1 MGDKPTVASSS
12 KNKAVCDAFIN
23 HTRRWRK
30 QNVPL
35 FRDNFQ
41 IYFCDPSEEE
51 ITPTQYFSLFLKED
65 MLKVIVENTNL
76 YSIERTGI
84 SINSNNKDIQSFI
97 GM

>member
-1 MGDKPTVASSS
+1 MEKTE
-12 KNKAVCDAFIN
+12 C
-23 HTRRWRK
+23 
-30 QNVPL
+30 PL

-76 YSIERTGI
+76 YSTERTGI

>member
-1 MGDKPTVASSS
+1 
-12 KNKAVCDAFIN
+12 
-23 HTRRWRK
+23 
-30 QNVPL
+30 
-35 FRDNFQ
+35 
-41 IYFCDPSEEE
+41 
-51 ITPTQYFSLFLKED
+51 